1 MKHLLFILSILPMS
15 LYASGPFGISWGRSL
30 TDFGLVINANN
41 YQYVITDYVP
51 DPYTQSTQ
59 YILIGNS
66 DEGITGVK
74 LKTKSFKA
82 FSSDLT
88 LAYDEAI
95 AYLEAAGYG
104 QVAVTE
110 SKLSSYHCIIQAI
123 CVGKTWTGINAYGTK
138 VLLEKT
144 GVSHSHIFISMFF
157 SVSS

>member
-1 MKHLLFILSILPMS
+1 MKHLLFLLSILPMS
-15 LYASGPFGISWGRSL
+15 LYASGPFGISWGQSL

-51 DPYTQSTQ
+51 EPYTQSTQ

-74 LKTKSFKA
+74 LKTK
-82 FSSDLT
+82 
-88 LAYDEAI
+88 
-95 AYLEAAGYG
+95 
-104 QVAVTE
+104 
-110 SKLSSYHCIIQAI
+110 LSSYHCIIQAI
-123 CVGKTWTGINAYGTK
+123 CVGKTWTGINADGTK